1 MREADGEFLD
11 TLYRLIDVDKG
22 LDKIHPETKLISKAC
37 LERPTGLHGIRAR
50 LFIASHLDQGS
61 SCGEKPF
68 LSWSKAL
75 EGVRYFQEKKKGMIR
90 TSEGR
95 LKPASSQLV
104 VAIDLRTCLRHL

>member
-1 MREADGEFLD
+1 MKEADGEFVD

-37 LERPTGLHGIRAR
+37 LKRPTGLHGIRAR
-50 LFIASHLDQGS
+50 LFIAKHLDQYS

-68 LSWSKAL
+68 LSWSKTL
-75 EGVRYFQEKKKGMIR
+75 EGVRYFLEKKKEMIR

-95 LKPASSQLV
+95 FQPTRCCDRPTSLQHV
-104 VAIDLRTCLRHL
+104 